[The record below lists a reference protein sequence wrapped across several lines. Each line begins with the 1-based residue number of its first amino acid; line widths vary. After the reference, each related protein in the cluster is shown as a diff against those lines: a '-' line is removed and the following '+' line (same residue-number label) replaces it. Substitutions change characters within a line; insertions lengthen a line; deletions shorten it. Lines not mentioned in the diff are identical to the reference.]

1 MNLYRTQIILEK
13 HQHESLRQI
22 AKQEGKSVSEV
33 VRNLLDLALRE
44 RKRRQMEIAAEILAQ
59 DYQDD
64 SELIAYQT
72 LDGEIWDETR

>member
-13 HQHESLRQI
+13 HQHESLRKI

-72 LDGEIWDETR
+72 LDGETWDETR